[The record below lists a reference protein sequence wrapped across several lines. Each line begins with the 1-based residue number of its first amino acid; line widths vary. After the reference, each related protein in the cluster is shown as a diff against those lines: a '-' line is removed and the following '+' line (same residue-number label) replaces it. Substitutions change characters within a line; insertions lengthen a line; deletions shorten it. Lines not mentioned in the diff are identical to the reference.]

1 MERQKCKRCK
11 VNLTVD
17 KFKMKR
23 CGDLTKQCI
32 ECNKKLVKWRQVHTK
47 IKDFECDWEGCDYKS
62 SNNSNLQRHIKQVH
76 TKIKDFEC
84 DWDGCDYKCSTN
96 SDLQRHIKQV
106 HTKIKDFECDKCDYK
121 CSNNSDLQTHIKT
134 CVGKEKRFSSGEK
147 KVYDSLIELGFREE
161 YDFVFNQTFTP
172 LKTYSK
178 KNLRPDFLFEKDKIM
193 IEYDG
198 RQHFEP
204 VKFGNI
210 SQERAEENFK
220 QQQDKDELKNQFCK
234 DNNYKMVRIS
244 YKDFDKV
251 LKILMKELNEIIDW
265 VG

>member
-47 IKDFECDWEGCDYKS
+47 IKDFECDWEGCDYK
-62 SNNSNLQRHIKQVH
+62 
-76 TKIKDFEC
+76 
-84 DWDGCDYKCSTN
+84 CSTN
-96 SDLQRHIKQV
+96 SH
-106 HTKIKDFECDKCDYK
+106 
-121 CSNNSDLQTHIKT
+121 LQTHIKT

-251 LKILMKELNEIIDW
+251 LTILMKELNEIIDW